1 MNKDNE
7 EYPGVRKE
15 THYTIVEEPG
25 GEYLTHL
32 TPEGGKGQD
41 IANAILTWLEESSQL
56 EGLKILGA
64 DSTAVNTGPK
74 NGALHLIEEGLGR
87 KAQWNICKLHIN
99 ELGLRHLIADIDGP
113 TNSENTFSGPIV
125 KIIKTNVEDIE
136 INQKFKKIITGEDIF
151 DLPNE
156 VVDDLSTDQKYRYMM
171 VKMIRSGVIDKSVTK
186 LKCGPICHSH

>member
-1 MNKDNE
+1 M
-7 EYPGVRKE
+7 
-15 THYTIVEEPG
+15 
-25 GEYLTHL
+25 
-32 TPEGGKGQD
+32 
-41 IANAILTWLEESSQL
+41 EESCHL
-56 EGLKILGA
+56 EGLKILSA

-113 TNSENTFSGPIV
+113 TNSENTFSGPIG
-125 KIIKTNVEDIE
+125 KLIKTNVEDIK

-156 VVDDLSTDQKYRYMM
+156 VVDDLSTDQKYGYMM
-171 VKMIRSGVIDKSVTK
+171 VKMIRSGVIDKSLTK
-186 LKCGPICHSH
+186 LKCGPICHGRWLTTANRIMRLYVSKHGLKGQVLKNLALITEFIVTQYYFMWFEIK